1 MGKEKKE
8 KRKSKGSEVE
18 ESKEDKWEELLSR
31 VGPIANPL
39 ASRKLTK
46 KIYKVIKKGER

>member
-8 KRKSKGSEVE
+8 KRKSEAGEVE
-18 ESKEDKWEELLSR
+18 DKESRWDDLVSQVSVISK
-31 VGPIANPL
+31 PL

-46 KIYKVIKKGER
+46 KIYKVIKKGL